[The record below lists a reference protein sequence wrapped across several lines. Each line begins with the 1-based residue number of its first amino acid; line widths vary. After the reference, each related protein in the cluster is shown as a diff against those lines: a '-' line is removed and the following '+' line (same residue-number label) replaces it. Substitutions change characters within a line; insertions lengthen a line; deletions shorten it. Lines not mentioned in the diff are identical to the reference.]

1 MEISKIATSMSLS
14 EALLATGVDRKTAD
28 MFYPIGMSFPE
39 VCDNG
44 DNMQADYPAWSL
56 DALINLLVGWNVVF
70 YVDEHLMWHCHCW
83 RRVGESRE
91 DISQCD
97 FGKIEAI
104 CRVIVYLKNRGEI

>member
-1 MEISKIATSMSLS
+1 MEISKIATSKPLS
-14 EALLATGVDRKTAD
+14 EVLLANGVDRKTAD

-56 DALINLLVGWNVVF
+56 DALINLLVGWDVCF
-70 YVDEHLMWHCHCW
+70 HMEGGIWHCQCY
-83 RRVGESRE
+83 RRVGQTRVAL
-91 DISQCD
+91 SQCD

-104 CRVIVYLKNRGEI
+104 CKVIIYLKQKGEL